1 MNIWAIESRHT
12 MATAD
17 AVAPETRPHKGL
29 EWWHMVQTCPVGGPP
44 IDRLHWWTK
53 PCISY
58 LSVLTHFMVKYT
70 FYKVSTARAQ
80 EVKRWWKSHHVKWG
94 ESIIKWLT
102 KAPLPPAS
110 TLIRTL
116 KAPLYVYKW
125 ERWRSKVWMRILTLC
140 ILLFKTPVA
149 AVIVFQH
156 KKLSLCL
163 LLKSAAHF
171 PCENKSYKYIQKCY
185 VKRFC
190 SVSVKVL
197 L

>member
-1 MNIWAIESRHT
+1 MNIWAIESPHT

-80 EVKRWWKSHHVKWG
+80 EVKRWWKSHHVKRG
-94 ESIIKWLT
+94 EFIIKWLT

-116 KAPLYVYKW
+116 KAPLCVYKW
-125 ERWRSKVWMRILTLC
+125 KRWRSKVWMCILTLC
-140 ILLFKTPVA
+140 VSYFLKLLLLLSECSSK
-149 AVIVFQH
+149 IS
-156 KKLSLCL
+156 SLCVCCL
-163 LLKSAAHF
+163 SQLHTSH
-171 PCENKSYKYIQKCY
+171 
-185 VKRFC
+185 VKISHINTFRRAMWNV
-190 SVSVKVL
+190 SVSVKV
-197 L
+197 

>member
-1 MNIWAIESRHT
+1 MSCEPNGTGGLYVSICFCCRVHTSPAMNIWAIESRHT

-44 IDRLHWWTK
+44 IVWLHWWTK
-53 PCISY
+53 PRISH

-70 FYKVSTARAQ
+70 FYKVSTAHAQ

-94 ESIIKWLT
+94 EFIIKWLT

-116 KAPLYVYKW
+116 KAPL
-125 ERWRSKVWMRILTLC
+125 
-140 ILLFKTPVA
+140 
-149 AVIVFQH
+149 
-156 KKLSLCL
+156 
-163 LLKSAAHF
+163 
-171 PCENKSYKYIQKCY
+171 
-185 VKRFC
+185 
-190 SVSVKVL
+190 SV
-197 L
+197 